1 MLFVQ
6 VLKLKVSLPLCWHCS
21 DICPTTA
28 NNLPTLSSEC
38 FWSQTLPRE
47 GRSVSNSENKSFF
60 DSRSGGSLVRWA
72 GTSPTSSTGPTSQPA
87 TSSWWTTSTTST
99 PNGESP
105 GKPSSICLDRF
116 AAKYKSRND
125 NLLISGSIRWASDR
139 WLRQAAVVHI
149 HLSLVQPGTPH
160 RRLQVLRRLR
170 NPGLPQPGGVHGVH
184 LFAPSPGLCTV
195 THVLNCSPW
204 LHSFYAGYS
213 WGVWS
218 ALQRRHHL
226 PDQHGSWDPWPDLG
240 GAAQG
245 LCWRWQGREQG
256 GDRQATSRGHAQ
268 VASLLFV
275 LAFILSSFQKAAWR
289 LLTTWGEGG
298 HWGVGW
304 DAADEHLPQVE
315 LLARPI
321 LKTHLCFVSRQEI
334 DRMQRMLSLLRR
346 TLTDLV
352 MAIEGTIIMSD
363 DLKEVLDNMFDAKVE
378 KNPDILRFL
387 ITFDPLLGSW
397 KMD

>member
-47 GRSVSNSENKSFF
+47 GRSISNSENKSFV

-149 HLSLVQPGTPH
+149 HLCLVQPGAPH
-160 RRLQVLRRLR
+160 GRLQVLRRLR

-195 THVLNCSPW
+195 TDVFNCSP
-204 LHSFYAGYS
+204 FYAGYS

-275 LAFILSSFQKAAWR
+275 LTFIFIFLRKLPDDYSPHEVKEAIEVLGGMQPMNIFLRSSCLLVQSWKPIYVLFPDKRLTGCKGCWAFCAAPWPTWWWR
-289 LLTTWGEGG
+289 LRERSSWATTSKKFSTTC
-298 HWGVGW
+298 
-304 DAADEHLPQVE
+304 L
-315 LLARPI
+315 
-321 LKTHLCFVSRQEI
+321 
-334 DRMQRMLSLLRR
+334 MQR
-346 TLTDLV
+346 
-352 MAIEGTIIMSD
+352 
-363 DLKEVLDNMFDAKVE
+363 
-378 KNPDILRFL
+378 
-387 ITFDPLLGSW
+387 W
-397 KMD
+397 KTPQIF